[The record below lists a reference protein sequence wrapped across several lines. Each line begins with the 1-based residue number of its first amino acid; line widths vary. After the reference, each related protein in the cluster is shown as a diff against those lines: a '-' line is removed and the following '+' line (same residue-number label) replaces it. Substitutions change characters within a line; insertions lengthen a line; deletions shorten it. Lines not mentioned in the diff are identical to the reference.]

1 MALTL
6 NTGSSGGKAPMQQPD
21 RYAPQRRRDPGER
34 DSAAGELRRTLE
46 HLSLV
51 LSATGVGVWERD
63 IAANSVTWSDTMH
76 RLFGLG
82 REQFSGSPDEVLGC
96 VHPDDRAAFRAGYE
110 AAVRGD
116 GDAFTQEFRIVRG
129 DGEVRW
135 VYRRGQVRRGPDGVA
150 HSVFGVALD
159 VTERKQ
165 AEETNARLAA
175 IASAADDAIIG
186 LAPDGTI
193 LAWNPA
199 AERMFGYAGDEA
211 IGRSVRILYPADA
224 GAEFEDVYRRV
235 RAGEHVRHEGLRVR
249 KDGAAVNVALAAT
262 PVRNKEGRVVGVAA
276 VVRDIGEHKQME
288 HKLVEALAQLLRA
301 NSKSKLAL
309 LAGRMG
315 TFEVELAR
323 QAVSWSDEI
332 YAQVGIDRST
342 SIAAIQ
348 DVEPFIHADD
358 RAAVRARREQ
368 AFETGETYEDE
379 FRVVRADGEVRWL
392 YVRAQPLPA
401 ENPTH
406 AYGVSMDI
414 TERKEREE
422 RIRFLMSEVLHRSK
436 NLLAVVQA
444 IASQTVRS
452 TSSPIAFAEDFGAR
466 LKSLASSL
474 DLLVRR
480 DWRGV
485 SVRDLVQS
493 QLGHYSDPHG
503 ARVALGGPDLLL
515 SPAAAQNLGM
525 ALHELS
531 TNAVKHGAFAVPR
544 GRVRIEWKLMGPRRQ
559 RRFRMSWVESGGA
572 PVEPPHTK
580 GFGHL
585 VIERMAAEALQGQ
598 VTLEFARDGVR
609 WAIETDA
616 ETVVRGA
623 GG

>member
-1 MALTL
+1 
-6 NTGSSGGKAPMQQPD
+6 
-21 RYAPQRRRDPGER
+21 
-34 DSAAGELRRTLE
+34 
-46 HLSLV
+46 
-51 LSATGVGVWERD
+51 
-63 IAANSVTWSDTMH
+63 
-76 RLFGLG
+76 
-82 REQFSGSPDEVLGC
+82 
-96 VHPDDRAAFRAGYE
+96 
-110 AAVRGD
+110 
-116 GDAFTQEFRIVRG
+116 
-129 DGEVRW
+129 
-135 VYRRGQVRRGPDGVA
+135 
-150 HSVFGVALD
+150 
-159 VTERKQ
+159 
-165 AEETNARLAA
+165 
-175 IASAADDAIIG
+175 
-186 LAPDGTI
+186 
-193 LAWNPA
+193 
-199 AERMFGYAGDEA
+199 
-211 IGRSVRILYPADA
+211 VRILYPADA
-224 GAEFEDVYRRV
+224 RAEFEDIYRRV

-348 DVEPFIHADD
+348 DVEPFIHPDD

-368 AFETGETYEDE
+368 AFEAGETYEDE

-493 QLGHYSDPHG
+493 QLGHYCDPHG

-531 TNAVKHGAFAVPR
+531 TNAVKHGAFAVPE
-544 GRVRIEWKLMGPRRQ
+544 GRVRIEWKLMGPRRE

-572 PVEPPHTK
+572 LVEPPRTK

-598 VTLEFARDGVR
+598 VALEFARDGVR
-609 WAIETDA
+609 WAIEADA
-616 ETVVRGA
+616 EAVVQGA

>member
-1 MALTL
+1 
-6 NTGSSGGKAPMQQPD
+6 
-21 RYAPQRRRDPGER
+21 
-34 DSAAGELRRTLE
+34 
-46 HLSLV
+46 
-51 LSATGVGVWERD
+51 
-63 IAANSVTWSDTMH
+63 
-76 RLFGLG
+76 
-82 REQFSGSPDEVLGC
+82 
-96 VHPDDRAAFRAGYE
+96 
-110 AAVRGD
+110 
-116 GDAFTQEFRIVRG
+116 
-129 DGEVRW
+129 
-135 VYRRGQVRRGPDGVA
+135 
-150 HSVFGVALD
+150 
-159 VTERKQ
+159 
-165 AEETNARLAA
+165 
-175 IASAADDAIIG
+175 

-288 HKLVEALAQLLRA
+288 HRLVEALAQLLRA

-368 AFETGETYEDE
+368 AFEAGETYEDE

-414 TERKEREE
+414 TERKEHEE

-493 QLGHYSDPHG
+493 QLGHYCDPHG

-531 TNAVKHGAFAVPR
+531 TQRGEARRLCRARGQGAYRVEVDGPAARAAVPHVLGGKWR
-544 GRVRIEWKLMGPRRQ
+544 RTGRAAPHQGLRPPRDRAHGGGGPAGPGSAGVRSRR
-559 RRFRMSWVESGGA
+559 RA
-572 PVEPPHTK
+572 L
-580 GFGHL
+580 GH
-585 VIERMAAEALQGQ
+585 
-598 VTLEFARDGVR
+598 RDGC
-609 WAIETDA
+609 
-616 ETVVRGA
+616 
-623 GG
+623 

>member
-1 MALTL
+1 
-6 NTGSSGGKAPMQQPD
+6 MQQLD
-21 RYAPQRRRDPGER
+21 RHPPRRRRDPGER
-34 DSAAGELRRTLE
+34 DSTSGALGRALE
-46 HLSLV
+46 QLSLV

-63 IAANSVTWSDTMH
+63 IAADTVTWSDTMH

-96 VHPDDRAAFRAGYE
+96 VHPDDRAAFRGGYE
-110 AAVRGD
+110 AAVHGSGD
-116 GDAFTQEFRIVRG
+116 SFTQEFRIVRG

-135 VYRRGQVRRGPDGVA
+135 VYRRGQVRRGPDGRA
-150 HSVFGVALD
+150 QSVFGVALD

-165 AEETNARLAA
+165 AEEANARLAA

-199 AERMFGYAGDEA
+199 AERTFGYASDEV
-211 IGRSVRILYPADA
+211 IGRSVRILYCEDA
-224 GAEFEDVYRRV
+224 EAEFEDVYRRV
-235 RAGEHVRHEGLRVR
+235 RAGEHVRHEGIRVR
-249 KDGAAVNVALAAT
+249 KDGTRVDVSLAAT
-262 PVRNKEGRVVGVAA
+262 PVRNKEGHVVGVAA

-348 DVEPFIHADD
+348 DVEPFIHPED

-368 AFETGETYEDE
+368 AFQSGEAYEDE

-392 YVRAQPLPA
+392 YVRAQPLPTD
-401 ENPTH
+401 NPTH
-406 AYGVSMDI
+406 AYGVSMDV
-414 TERKEREE
+414 TERKEREA

-444 IASQTVRS
+444 IASQTART

-485 SVRDLVQS
+485 SMRDLVQS
-493 QLGHYSDPHG
+493 QLGLYCEPRG
-503 ARVALGGPDLLL
+503 KRVGMEGPDFLL
-515 SPAAAQNLGM
+515 SPVAAQYLGM

-531 TNAVKHGAFAVPR
+531 TNATKHGALAAPA
-544 GRVRIEWKLMGPRRQ
+544 GRVRIEWRLTGQ
-559 RRFRMSWVESGGA
+559 RRERRFHLSWVESGGG
-572 PVEPPHTK
+572 PVEPPSTK

-598 VTLEFARDGVR
+598 VMLEFARAGVR
-609 WAIETDA
+609 WTLEADA
-616 ETVVRGA
+616 AVAVKGA

>member
-1 MALTL
+1 
-6 NTGSSGGKAPMQQPD
+6 MQQPD

-34 DSAAGELRRTLE
+34 DSASGELGRALE

-116 GDAFTQEFRIVRG
+116 GDFFAQEFRIVRG

-135 VYRRGQVRRGPDGVA
+135 VHRRGQVRRGPDGLA

-165 AEETNARLAA
+165 AEETNSRLAA

-199 AERMFGYAGDEA
+199 AERMFGYAADEA
-211 IGRSVRILYPADA
+211 IGRSVRILYPESA

-235 RAGEHVRHEGLRVR
+235 RAGEHVRYEGVRVR
-249 KDGAAVNVALAAT
+249 KGGAAVNVALAAT

-348 DVEPFIHADD
+348 DVEPFIHPDD

-368 AFETGETYEDE
+368 AFQSGETYEDE

-392 YVRAQPLPA
+392 YVRAQPLPTDK
-401 ENPTH
+401 PTH

-444 IASQTVRS
+444 IASQTARS

-493 QLGHYSDPHG
+493 QLGHYCDPHG
-503 ARVALGGPDLLL
+503 ARVALDGPDLLL
-515 SPAAAQNLGM
+515 SPAAAQYLGM

-531 TNAVKHGAFAVPR
+531 TNAVKHGAFAVPE
-544 GRVRIEWKLMGPRRQ
+544 GKVCIEWKLTGPRRE

-572 PVEPPHTK
+572 PVEPPDTK
-580 GFGHL
+580 GFGQL

-598 VTLEFARDGVR
+598 VTLEFAREGVR
-609 WAIETDA
+609 WALDADA
-616 ETVVRGA
+616 EAVVQGA